1 MTIAPPATDL
11 AAELRTIV
19 EAAIVNA
26 PRSRQ
31 KAVGPSELGMDCTRC
46 LTHRLAGTKQRQD
59 AAWLPAIGT
68 AVHAWLEDVIT
79 GYEATRAQLGL
90 PPRFLPEHR
99 VTVGHVN
106 GIPVTGSTDLFDT
119 DTGTVIDWKVVG
131 TTTLRKVKAAG
142 ASAQYRTQAS
152 LYGLGWQAAG
162 HDVRQVLVYFLPRN
176 SVTLADGIP
185 WLAPFDPAPGRAA
198 LARATTILQLI
209 AAAGLDV
216 ALDAA
221 GPHTDDGFT
230 CRGFPDWQPPTQTP
244 GGDPFAG

>member
-1 MTIAPPATDL
+1 MSIATPTTDL
-11 AAELRTIV
+11 AAELRTII

-31 KAVGPSELGMDCTRC
+31 TAVGPSELGMGCTRC
-46 LTHRLAGTKQRQD
+46 LTHRLAGTRQRQD

-68 AVHAWLEDVIT
+68 AVHAWLEDVVT
-79 GYEATRAQLGL
+79 RYEDTRAQLSL

-119 DTGTVIDWKVVG
+119 ATGTVIDWKVVG
-131 TTTLRKVKAAG
+131 TTTLRKVKAHG
-142 ASAQYRTQAS
+142 ATDQYRTQAS

-162 HDVRQVLVYFLPRN
+162 HDVHQVLIYFLPRN

-185 WLAPFDPAPGRAA
+185 WSTPFDPAPGRAA
-198 LARATTILQLI
+198 LQRATTILQLV
-209 AAAGLDV
+209 ATAGLDV

-230 CRGFPDWQPPTQTP
+230 CRGFPDWQPTPQTP